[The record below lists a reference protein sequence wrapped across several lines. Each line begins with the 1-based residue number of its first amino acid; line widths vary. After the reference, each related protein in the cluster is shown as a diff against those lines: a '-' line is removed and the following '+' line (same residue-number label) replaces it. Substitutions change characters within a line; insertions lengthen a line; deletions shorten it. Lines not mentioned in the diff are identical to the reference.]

1 MHFTPP
7 VQQVIQSRDDQRDEN
22 NFTVASFS
30 MAIQKYPQENR
41 RREKNADFNPL
52 TMDSSDT
59 RMFVLNWAS
68 RKPNR
73 SIIFT
78 INFFVS
84 LRQFI

>member
-41 RREKNADFNPL
+41 PHEKNADFIPL
-52 TMDSSDT
+52 TMDSSNVCPELS
-59 RMFVLNWAS
+59 FSEA
-68 RKPNR
+68 KPIDYLSN
-73 SIIFT
+73 
-78 INFFVS
+78 
-84 LRQFI
+84 